1 MLLGLPEFEFHS
13 SDTLEEASALLSKY
27 GDGARLLAGGTDLL
41 ILMKHRKEV
50 PRHLINIKR
59 IPGLDLIRHD
69 QGQGLRIGALA
80 TAKAIMDAP
89 VIGETFT
96 AVGDA
101 ASKLG
106 TSQIR
111 NLGTIGGNLGN
122 ASPSAEFAP
131 PLLTLG
137 ASIECAG
144 ANGARAV
151 PIEEFF
157 VAPGRSSLTHDEVV
171 SEIFVPPPPNGAEGI
186 YLKHSLRRMDVAM
199 AAAAVLVVLDGDVC
213 REVAHRARRRRADAV
228 SGGEGGGRVAWATSR
243 RRGGR
248 GRAARCGRPDRVRR
262 IVADRRHQGLRG
274 VSSQGHQA
282 PCRARPRRGDRPGT
296 NMRPTE

>member
-1 MLLGLPEFEFHS
+1 VLLGLPEFEFHS

-27 GDGARLLAGGTDLL
+27 GADARLLAGGTDLL

-59 IPGLDLIRHD
+59 IPGLDLIRDD
-69 QGQGLRIGALA
+69 QGRGLRIGALA
-80 TAKAIMDAP
+80 TARAIMDAP
-89 VIGETFT
+89 AIGKTFT
-96 AVGDA
+96 AVAVA

-137 ASIECAG
+137 ASVECAG

-157 VAPGRSSLTHDEVV
+157 VAPGRSCLAHDEVV
-171 SEIFVPPPPNGAEGI
+171 SEVVVPPPPDGAEGI

-199 AAAAVLVVLDGDVC
+199 VAAAVLVVLDGDVC
-213 REVAHRARRRRADAV
+213 REVRIALGAVAPTPFRAAKAEAALRGQRLAGGVAEDGLLDAVGQIASDESSPIDDIRGYAEYRRKVIKRLVAQGLGEVIARAR
-228 SGGEGGGRVAWATSR
+228 T
-243 RRGGR
+243 
-248 GRAARCGRPDRVRR
+248 
-262 IVADRRHQGLRG
+262 
-274 VSSQGHQA
+274 
-282 PCRARPRRGDRPGT
+282 
-296 NMRPTE
+296 